1 MTACT
6 RLLSQFRWCLFVSML
21 CASTVLTNTLQIYAQ
36 EIKANV
42 TVDMQLIPID
52 RREDILTMEND
63 VKNYLNTQRYRSLDW
78 EGEKIEVDITITLT
92 GRSGNR
98 YNANL
103 LINAKRTIDYQT
115 FKKTISFRFF
125 EKAENWSF
133 EYYRNASLTYV
144 STRFDE
150 FSSLLD
156 YYMLLIIGFDLD
168 TYEELSGAPLFRQA
182 RDIWQMGSS
191 RNALGYQQTSQP
203 GEFTRYNLI
212 SELNDIKFEPFRKL
226 LFSYY
231 VDGLEMHEKN
241 PKVGKRNVDSVLTE
255 MTLFKDR
262 ANVRST
268 LMQMW
273 FDSKFQEL
281 ADLFRG
287 SDKKEAFQKLRFL
300 DPSHSMT
307 YERAETGK

>member
-156 YYMLLIIGFDLD
+156 
-168 TYEELSGAPLFRQA
+168 
-182 RDIWQMGSS
+182 
-191 RNALGYQQTSQP
+191 
-203 GEFTRYNLI
+203 
-212 SELNDIKFEPFRKL
+212 
-226 LFSYY
+226 
-231 VDGLEMHEKN
+231 
-241 PKVGKRNVDSVLTE
+241 
-255 MTLFKDR
+255 
-262 ANVRST
+262 
-268 LMQMW
+268 
-273 FDSKFQEL
+273 
-281 ADLFRG
+281 
-287 SDKKEAFQKLRFL
+287 
-300 DPSHSMT
+300 
-307 YERAETGK
+307 